1 MSSRFYSLAGWLI
14 LLGFAGLT
22 GCKTDDEA
30 HFGHMASVIIHGPTR
45 AEILQAA
52 AAVFKAN
59 GYHET
64 DELTFDKPGT
74 AWETANYGG
83 WSSNKVGVRIRLA
96 IVSEEFGQY
105 KLGGD
110 AYVVEGYGD
119 PGMEVEQTYW
129 FAKRNE
135 CKKRLD
141 EIKAS
146 LAAATSSS
154 GAKAPATP

>member
-1 MSSRFYSLAGWLI
+1 MSSRLYSLVGWLI

-30 HFGHMASVIIHGPTR
+30 HFGHMASVIISGHDRT
-45 AEILQAA
+45 EILRAA

-64 DELTFDKPGT
+64 DELTFDQPGT

-83 WSSNKVGVRIRLA
+83 WSSDKVGVRIRLA
-96 IVSEEFGQY
+96 LVSEEFGQH

-129 FAKRNE
+129 FAKRTE
-135 CKKRLD
+135 CKKMLD

-146 LAAATSSS
+146 LAKTANPV
-154 GAKAPATP
+154 GANAPSTP